1 MVLII
6 YTVFLF
12 FCCKESANRRQKQA
26 CCDYAEMQPFF
37 VLDKRY
43 KRKPMLVK
51 QIISIFA

>member
-12 FCCKESANRRQKQA
+12 SVAKKVQIEGRSKLV
-26 CCDYAEMQPFF
+26 DYTEMQPFF
-37 VLDKRY
+37 VFCTKIR
-43 KRKPMLVK
+43 RKPMLVK

>member
-12 FCCKESANRRQKQA
+12 SVAKKVQIEGRSKLA
-26 CCDYAEMQPFF
+26 YAEMQPFF
-37 VLDKRY
+37 VFCTKIR
-43 KRKPMLVK
+43 RKPMLVK